1 MRFAVALLTLCACN
15 QVFGLDPTLPL
26 NADAA
31 YFDAPADAP
40 FACPAIG
47 VTPPFSKI
55 LHQIP
60 QSCLKTT
67 ASLNTDR
74 AFAEC
79 EQQQLAAGPAGGPLA
94 LVAGFELANGIHY
107 DSPRVV
113 PEGDQVVIRRWNIST
128 VVGEVQLYDIGEAGQ
143 LTFVHE
149 IKLPNNIATD
159 SFVAFGAPSRGPK
172 RRMFVRQNML
182 PLSEIELDET
192 GASSVVASYTESDLG
207 VTGFTG
213 LPPSFTGDGLRIV
226 FNAYNTQNGLFY
238 ADRLTTNDRFV
249 AARVLMDVP
258 NAADGF
264 MTEQCERVYF
274 SALGSVFWIQ
284 RN

>member
-1 MRFAVALLTLCACN
+1 MRFAVAALTLCGCN
-15 QVFGLDPTLPL
+15 QLYGLDQTTPL
-26 NADAA
+26 NGDAR

-40 FACPAIG
+40 FACPGIG
-47 VTPPFSKI
+47 ETPGFSKV

-79 EQQQLAAGPAGGPLA
+79 EQQQLAMGPAAGPLA
-94 LVAGFELANGIHY
+94 LVSGFELANGIHN

-113 PEGDQVVIRRWNIST
+113 PEGDQVIIRRWNIAT
-128 VVGEVQLYDIGEAGQ
+128 VVGQIQLYDIGETGQ
-143 LTFVHE
+143 LTLVHE
-149 IKLPNNIATD
+149 IKLPNNLTTD

-172 RRMFVRQNML
+172 RRMFVRQNNL
-182 PLSEIELDET
+182 PLSEIEIDET
-192 GASSVVASYTESDLG
+192 GASSVVGSYTESDFS
-207 VTGFTG
+207 VTGFSG

-226 FNAYNTQNGLFY
+226 FNAYNNQTGLFY
-238 ADRLTTNDRFV
+238 ADRQTRADRFMT
-249 AARVLMDVP
+249 ARILMDVP